1 MLRPKEFNWHA
12 YWLTTWS
19 TMKPI
24 IYKSKIAT
32 ICTLQSPNQTRR
44 FKICYVACT
53 HLSSW
58 IGFSRWKVAWRHENK
73 RTPTGTNW
81 TIPFMTLHGRYGDM
95 NFIFMAHDELWRST
109 GCASGFFF
117 WGEIIFG
124 PLWPLATIKPSEIST
139 RFGERFATSVV
150 FSTTPGPM
158 CWSFL
163 VENLPRIFQRFF
175 QGRLFDLRYPQN
187 CQAWQVSALMQRIDW
202 KRHRVWF
209 VARVSQWVKKSM
221 SYLAVCGLESWTM
234 RHYP

>member
-32 ICTLQSPNQTRR
+32 ICTLQSPNQTQRC
-44 FKICYVACT
+44 KICYVACT
-53 HLSSW
+53 HPSSW

-81 TIPFMTLHGRYGDM
+81 TIPFMTLHGRYGDT

-117 WGEIIFG
+117 LGGNNFWSVVTTCHYQTLGDFHPVRGEICNFCSFLNNSGTNVLIIFG
-124 PLWPLATIKPSEIST
+124 GESPKNFSEILS
-139 RFGERFATSVV
+139 G
-150 FSTTPGPM
+150 TTFRSEVPPELPGMAGLCFDAEDRLEEAP
-158 CWSFL
+158 SL
-163 VENLPRIFQRFF
+163 VR
-175 QGRLFDLRYPQN
+175 
-187 CQAWQVSALMQRIDW
+187 C
-202 KRHRVWF
+202 K
-209 VARVSQWVKKSM
+209 SQSM
-221 SYLAVCGLESWTM
+221 SQ
-234 RHYP
+234 